1 MYLFI
6 YLFIYVF
13 IYLFILPDEC
23 SCFQKIK
30 TWSALYL
37 FLFKGKI
44 LKSLSDRFS
53 CPNSILSQVLDPC
66 CWVMDVKQ
74 QSLSPKS
81 VILVTYKIRKAD
93 FVLNKEEEKREGKEG
108 N

>member
-1 MYLFI
+1 M
-6 YLFIYVF
+6 
-13 IYLFILPDEC
+13 PDEG

-53 CPNSILSQVLDPC
+53 CPNSILSHVLDPC

-81 VILVTYKIRKAD
+81 VLLVTYKIRKAD
-93 FVLNKEEEKREGKEG
+93 FVLNKEEEKSEGKEG

>member
-13 IYLFILPDEC
+13 IYSFILLDKG

-53 CPNSILSQVLDPC
+53 YPNSMLSQDPC
-66 CWVMDVKQ
+66 SWVMDVKQ

-81 VILVTYKIRKAD
+81 VVLVTYKIRKAD
-93 FVLNKEEEKREGKEG
+93 FVLNKEEEKREWKEG

>member
-1 MYLFI
+1 MLLFSENQNLECI
-6 YLFIYVF
+6 VFVF
-13 IYLFILPDEC
+13 I
-23 SCFQKIK
+23 Q
-30 TWSALYL
+30 
-37 FLFKGKI
+37 GKI

-81 VILVTYKIRKAD
+81 VLLVTYKIRKAD
-93 FVLNKEEEKREGKEG
+93 FVLNKEEEKSEGKEG